1 MSTNPIISNTLIKA
15 NTEQTLNAV
24 LATMQMFKA
33 SLERLS
39 AATEVKCD
47 AYGNRLL
54 IEEAEQIKGL
64 IEVLALMQAGTT
76 GGLEHH
82 WREIRRLQTPQH
94 QKTQPGIECTGQ

>member
-1 MSTNPIISNTLIKA
+1 MFFSSRLEAGPSMTRSGLFGA
-15 NTEQTLNAV
+15 

-54 IEEAEQIKGL
+54 LEEAEQIKGL
-64 IEVLALMQAGTT
+64 IEVLGLLQAGTT
-76 GGLEHH
+76 AGLEHH
-82 WREIRRLQTPQH
+82 WREVRRLSEPQH
-94 QKTQPGIECTGQ
+94 KTTQPGIECQGK